1 MENLDIKEILRS
13 CESDIKNLNKKI
25 YKGEKAN
32 KKLVCQIDALKQ
44 KLEEKTSDANKINK
58 ELDEY
63 KDIVLVLKKEL
74 TKKKT
79 EIDNSND
86 LIFQNE
92 NITMNKIKI
101 YVDSILL
108 KYKEK
113 YKNIEY
119 DSINIINE
127 NKKIVESI
135 ELLSAGKINFLK
147 DIEMYKEKIKV
158 IKENINENK
167 LQNIR
172 LSDNYKNAIL
182 KVKEETKEKELDLKN
197 IRQSFDEKRKEY
209 IKIAENNKIL
219 KYKIETEKEDLKN
232 KKEDILNKIEVENS
246 RVKDIQS
253 NIDILNSYEIEFP
266 EWTGNDDINK
276 TFEKARELSCLKN
289 DEYKNLIYRKE
300 IENMIK
306 KISIDYKKLTDF
318 KITAEVSEAEY
329 KEKILSIE
337 ITCQKIT
344 EDNARLFS
352 VKNKAEDL
360 NEKLRNI
367 NLQLTNDIDSKVNNI
382 SILESKIE
390 EMSKEIERLN
400 NSTKCIDDMK
410 NIIYDLK
417 TKIAESCEIIS
428 NLSDKVIK
436 LEYENERIPEM
447 KKYILNA
454 ENELNY
460 LNSTNRNYVCEIKK
474 THEIILNN
482 ESEIKKYKELITKKE
497 EEIESVKIY
506 ISQLETHISS
516 SNVENKKNR
525 ELIVKN
531 EEEIESLKPYV
542 VELETHISNLNL
554 EHKKYI
560 EDIKIKSDF
569 IKKKENENEY
579 MKQSIINLE
588 NKISLE
594 IDDVTAVKKLTD
606 DLDEYRKKLLTTE
619 NELTRYVGLYNSIR
633 GECDILK
640 SIQIDGDININEYK
654 SMKEMHE
661 LSKQKIF
668 ELRQEIQKYQ
678 FQRGYGAKK

>member
-410 NIIYDLK
+410 
-417 TKIAESCEIIS
+417 
-428 NLSDKVIK
+428 
-436 LEYENERIPEM
+436 
-447 KKYILNA
+447 KYILNA

-516 SNVENKKNR
+516 SNLENKKNR

-606 DLDEYRKKLLTTE
+606 ELDEYRKKLLTTE

>member
-1 MENLDIKEILRS
+1 MS
-13 CESDIKNLNKKI
+13 KK
-25 YKGEKAN
+25 
-32 KKLVCQIDALKQ
+32 V
-44 KLEEKTSDANKINK
+44 
-58 ELDEY
+58 
-63 KDIVLVLKKEL
+63 
-74 TKKKT
+74 
-79 EIDNSND
+79 
-86 LIFQNE
+86 
-92 NITMNKIKI
+92 
-101 YVDSILL
+101 
-108 KYKEK
+108 
-113 YKNIEY
+113 
-119 DSINIINE
+119 
-127 NKKIVESI
+127 
-135 ELLSAGKINFLK
+135 
-147 DIEMYKEKIKV
+147 IEM
-158 IKENINENK
+158 
-167 LQNIR
+167 
-172 LSDNYKNAIL
+172 NAD
-182 KVKEETKEKELDLKN
+182 KLKN
-197 IRQSFDEKRKEY
+197 MS
-209 IKIAENNKIL
+209 A
-219 KYKIETEKEDLKN
+219 
-232 KKEDILNKIEVENS
+232 
-246 RVKDIQS
+246 
-253 NIDILNSYEIEFP
+253 
-266 EWTGNDDINK
+266 
-276 TFEKARELSCLKN
+276 
-289 DEYKNLIYRKE
+289 
-300 IENMIK
+300 
-306 KISIDYKKLTDF
+306 
-318 KITAEVSEAEY
+318 
-329 KEKILSIE
+329 
-337 ITCQKIT
+337 
-344 EDNARLFS
+344 
-352 VKNKAEDL
+352 
-360 NEKLRNI
+360 
-367 NLQLTNDIDSKVNNI
+367 
-382 SILESKIE
+382 KIE

-400 NSTKCIDDMK
+400 NSTKCIDD
-410 NIIYDLK
+410 
-417 TKIAESCEIIS
+417 
-428 NLSDKVIK
+428 
-436 LEYENERIPEM
+436 M